1 MPMHVFKKLHFEF
14 AIVTAYVDD
23 MNLIGT
29 LKELEKAALHM
40 KSNFKMK
47 NLEKKTHFCL
57 GLELGHCVD
66 GILIHQTNYTQ
77 KML

>member
-47 NLEKKTHFCL
+47 NLEKKLNFVL
-57 GLELGHCVD
+57 AWSS
-66 GILIHQTNYTQ
+66 GIV
-77 KML
+77 